1 MTLLRQR
8 MLQDLRIRNYSL
20 RTQEIYV
27 YAVARFA
34 RHFGKSPGLLGLEE
48 IRAYQ
53 VHLVERKTSWAFFN
67 QTVCALRFL
76 YTVTLGKSWSVSHIP
91 FPRKEKHL
99 PVVMSASEVTR
110 LFQAMQ
116 SVKFRAVLMTAYAA
130 GLRVSE
136 VTALKL
142 SDIDSQRM
150 MLWVRKGKG
159 HRDRF
164 VGLSPVLLQFLR
176 EYWKQERPTE
186 WLFPAKGS
194 TKPLGADSI
203 QRACRKARVAAGIK
217 KLVTPHTLRHTF
229 ATHLLEAGTDLRTI
243 QLLLGHQSLRTTS
256 RYTHVSEQSLRATMS
271 PLDRLPLSFNL
282 TTKVPK
288 PADSR

>member
-164 VGLSPVLLQFLR
+164 VALFMCQPLS
-176 EYWKQERPTE
+176 
-186 WLFPAKGS
+186 
-194 TKPLGADSI
+194 
-203 QRACRKARVAAGIK
+203 RARIEVRA
-217 KLVTPHTLRHTF
+217 LRH
-229 ATHLLEAGTDLRTI
+229 
-243 QLLLGHQSLRTTS
+243 
-256 RYTHVSEQSLRATMS
+256 
-271 PLDRLPLSFNL
+271 
-282 TTKVPK
+282 
-288 PADSR
+288 